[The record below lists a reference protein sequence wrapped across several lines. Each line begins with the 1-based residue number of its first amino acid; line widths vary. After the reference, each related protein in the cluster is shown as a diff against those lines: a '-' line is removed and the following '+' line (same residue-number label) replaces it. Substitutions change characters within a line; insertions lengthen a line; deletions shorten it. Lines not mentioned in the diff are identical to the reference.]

1 MADTDDQIK
10 RIAEKLGVVSSR
22 LKTLQKENEKIR
34 KALEEKSLECDA
46 IKDAAKQL
54 ELNLN
59 VMKSTESVDS
69 KETRAALEKKINDY
83 IKEIDRCIAL
93 LGNEG

>member
-10 RIAEKLGVVSSR
+10 RIAEKLGIVSSR
-22 LKTLQKENEKIR
+22 LKTLRKENEKIR
-34 KALEEKSLECDA
+34 KALEEKNLECDTIRA
-46 IKDAAKQL
+46 AAKQM

-59 VMKSTESVDS
+59 VMKSSEGVDS
-69 KETRAALEKKINDY
+69 KESRAALEKKINDY

-93 LGNEG
+93 LGNEA

>member
-34 KALEEKSLECDA
+34 KALEEKKLECDA
-46 IKDAAKQL
+46 IKDAAKQM